1 MGTPVSGTA
10 DNAVMTRPSRATT
23 SGRAYLD
30 LLARARQEGRPAD
43 ELLTLYVLER
53 FLYRVSVSA
62 HRDHLVLKGGMLLSA
77 FGQRRPTRDIDLL
90 AKAAANDHDAV
101 AALIRDIA
109 GIDADDGVGYE
120 TTQLTTRTIR
130 DQDLYAGV
138 RVAVPA
144 RIDRARQPLRID
156 VSVGDPVTP
165 GPVIVSYPALLGE
178 PFPLLA
184 YPIEAVLAE
193 KLVTIVARGDTT
205 TRDRDFAD
213 ILLLAG
219 QYDID
224 AASLSDAI
232 AATAAFRRV
241 DLRPI
246 RETLTTLGSDRNR
259 EWQRLIT
266 HAGLAARLPAD
277 YGEAIRQVAAFGD
290 PIITGTSISARWEH
304 RQTRWAG
311 PRRRAAERRSA
322 ARGAASNR
330 EIQR

>member
-1 MGTPVSGTA
+1 
-10 DNAVMTRPSRATT
+10 MTRPSRATS

-30 LLARARQEGRPAD
+30 LLARARREGRPAD

-53 FLYRVSVSA
+53 FLYRLSVSA
-62 HRDHLVLKGGMLLSA
+62 HRNRLVLKGGMLLAA

-90 AKAAANDHDAV
+90 AKTTSNEPATV
-101 AALIRDIA
+101 AALVRAIA
-109 GIDADDGVGYE
+109 AVEANDGVVYE
-120 TTQLTTRTIR
+120 TSQMTTRMIR
-130 DQDLYAGV
+130 EQGLYAAV

-156 VSVGDPVTP
+156 VNVGDPVMPAPT
-165 GPVIVSYPALLGE
+165 VVSYPALLGE

-213 ILLLAG
+213 VLLLAG
-219 QYDID
+219 HHDID

-232 AATAAFRRV
+232 AATAAFRAV

-246 RETLTTLGSDRNR
+246 SKTLVTLARDRHR
-259 EWQRLIT
+259 DWQRLIAR
-266 HAGLAARLPAD
+266 AGLEGLLPSD
-277 YGEAIRQVAAFGD
+277 YTEAIRQVTFFGD
-290 PIITGTSISARWEH
+290 PIITGSVTSGRWDHVAVQWRAR
-304 RQTRWAG
+304 
-311 PRRRAAERRSA
+311 
-322 ARGAASNR
+322 
-330 EIQR
+330 